1 MEGREYED
9 ASESAHRGKK
19 GQRSFTCREPGE
31 WVYDAEKKLSHAT
44 VRLSID
50 ERGAGT
56 TIVIAKYEPGA
67 VVGPHYHHADYCS
80 VVVEGSIEI
89 TRRNHTVGSMR
100 VVNAGTTYGPLVAG
114 PEGCTMV
121 DIFAT
126 GSADPSL
133 SAMNTYL

>member
-1 MEGREYED
+1 MVRRV
-9 ASESAHRGKK
+9 SEAVSEPAPRGKK
-19 GQRSFTCREPGE
+19 GQRSFTWREPGE
-31 WVYDAEKKLSHAT
+31 WVHDPDKKLSHST

-89 TRRNHTVGSMR
+89 TRRKHTVGSMR
-100 VVNAGTTYGPLVAG
+100 VVKAGTTYGPLIAG

-126 GSADPSL
+126 GTADPSL
-133 SAMNTYL
+133 SARNTYL

>member
-1 MEGREYED
+1 MERSVPEP
-9 ASESAHRGKK
+9 APRGKK
-19 GQRSFTCREPGE
+19 GQRSFTWNEPGE
-31 WVYDAEKKLSHAT
+31 WSYDPVKKLSHST

-50 ERGAGT
+50 ENGAGT

-80 VVVEGSIEI
+80 LVVEGSIEI
-89 TRRNHTVGSMR
+89 TRQEHTVGSMR

-114 PEGCTMV
+114 PKGCTMV

-126 GSADPSL
+126 GAADPSL

>member
-1 MEGREYED
+1 MERSVPEPTP
-9 ASESAHRGKK
+9 RPKM
-19 GQRSFTCREPGE
+19 GQRSFTWNEPGE
-31 WVYDAEKKLSHAT
+31 WSYDPVKKLSHST
-44 VRLSID
+44 VRLNID
-50 ERGAGT
+50 GNGAGT

-80 VVVEGSIEI
+80 LVVEGSIEI
-89 TRRNHTVGSMR
+89 TRREHTVGSMR

-121 DIFAT
+121 DVFAT
-126 GSADPSL
+126 GVADPSL